1 MMKKI
6 LLGLVWTMGIM
17 IPIHAQNVYVCKGFN
32 YTKYQIESLGDITFD
47 ASKMTMS
54 IAGEEQ
60 DISEI
65 DSITFE
71 EPQFEKISVKYNGST
86 ATVTIPSSLTGVTC
100 TSGNSSH
107 VVINSTNTTQEYLYY
122 LEGSSTNGSFTIN
135 GDYKLSVMLGGVEL
149 VSGKG
154 AAIDIECGKRIDI
167 ILADGTTNTLSDFAG
182 GTQKA
187 ALYTK
192 GHAEFKGAGTL
203 NVKGNLKHAIA
214 AKEYIELKGSL
225 GTINVVG
232 AVGDGIHCGKG
243 EKGNAEDNIFRMN
256 GGTVNISNCG
266 SDCIDSDDYGN
277 VKIKGGNLTLNV
289 SQADGTGI
297 KCDSLFTMSGGNVT
311 FAVSGVISNGIR
323 TAYKGTFS
331 GGKITGTVSANGSRG
346 IRGKKGKTGDTTIN
360 GGFLDFTGTDVSLVV
375 SGGTNTAD
383 QSKCFGIKAD
393 QTLNQ
398 TAGDI
403 SITVSNSAAADIKAG
418 TDNWTG
424 GTRNGATKK

>member
-1 MMKKI
+1 MKKI
-6 LLGLVWTMGIM
+6 LLGLIWAVGTI
-17 IPIHAQNVYVCKGFN
+17 IPIQAQNVYVCKGFN
-32 YTKYQIESLGDITFD
+32 ATKYQIESLGDITFD
-47 ASKMTMS
+47 AAKMTIS

-71 EPQFEKISVKYNGST
+71 EPQFERINVKYNGST
-86 ATVTIPSSLTGVTC
+86 ATVTIPASFSGVTC

-107 VVINSTNTTQEYLYY
+107 VVINNTNTTQEYPYY
-122 LEGSSTNGSFTIN
+122 LEGTSSNGSFTLN
-135 GDYKLSVMLGGVEL
+135 GEYKLTVILGGVSL
-149 VSGKG
+149 TSGKG
-154 AAIDIECGKRIDI
+154 AAIDIECGKRIDF
-167 ILADGTTNTLSDFAG
+167 ILQEGTTNTLSDYAG
-182 GTQKA
+182 GEQKA

-225 GTINVVG
+225 GTINILG
-232 AVGDGIHCGKG
+232 AVSDGIHCGKG
-243 EKGNAEDNIFRMN
+243 EKGNTEDNIFRMN

-277 VKIKGGNLTLNV
+277 VKIKGGSLTLNV
-289 SQADGTGI
+289 SQSDGSGI
-297 KCDSLFTMSGGNVT
+297 KCDSLFSMSGGNIT
-311 FAVSGVISNGIR
+311 IAVSGDISEGIR
-323 TAYKGTFS
+323 TAYQGTFS
-331 GGKITGTVSANGSRG
+331 GGKITGTVSANGSCG
-346 IRGKKGKTGDTTIN
+346 ILGKKITKITGTTKN
-360 GGFLDFTGTDVSLVV
+360 GGFLDFKGTDVSLVV
-375 SGGTNTAD
+375 SGGTYIAD
-383 QSKCFGIKAD
+383 QSKCYGIKAD

-403 SITVSNSAAADIKAG
+403 SITVSNSAATDIKAG

-424 GTRNGATKK
+424 GTRNGVTK

>member
-1 MMKKI
+1 MKKI
-6 LLGLVWTMGIM
+6 LLGLIWAVGTI
-17 IPIHAQNVYVCKGFN
+17 IPIQAQNVYVCKGFN
-32 YTKYQIESLGDITFD
+32 ATKYQIESLGDITFD
-47 ASKMTMS
+47 AAKMTIS

-71 EPQFEKISVKYNGST
+71 EPQFERINVKYNGST
-86 ATVTIPSSLTGVTC
+86 ATVTIPASFSGVTC

-107 VVINSTNTTQEYLYY
+107 VVINCTNTTQEYPYY
-122 LEGSSTNGSFTIN
+122 LEGSSLNGSLTIN
-135 GDYKLSVMLGGVEL
+135 GEYKLTVILGGVSL
-149 VSGKG
+149 TSGKG
-154 AAIDIECGKRIDI
+154 AAIDIECGKRIDF
-167 ILADGTTNTLSDFAG
+167 ILQEGTTNTLSDYAG
-182 GTQKA
+182 GDQKA

-225 GTINVVG
+225 GTINILG
-232 AVGDGIHCGKG
+232 AVSDGIHCGKG
-243 EKGNAEDNIFRMN
+243 EKGNTEDNIFRMN
-256 GGTVNISNCG
+256 GGTINISNCG
-266 SDCIDSDDYGN
+266 SDCIDYLYYGN

-289 SQADGTGI
+289 SQKDVSGI
-297 KCDSLFTMSGGNVT
+297 KCDSLFTMSGGNVSL
-311 FAVSGVISNGIR
+311 AVSGIISEGIR
-323 TAYKGTFS
+323 TVYKGTFS

-346 IRGKKGKTGDTTIN
+346 IRGKKTTKTTDTTLN

-403 SITVSNSAAADIKAG
+403 SITVSNSAATDIKAG

-424 GTRNGATKK
+424 GTRNGVTK

>member
-1 MMKKI
+1 MKKI
-6 LLGLVWTMGIM
+6 LLGLIWAVGTI
-17 IPIHAQNVYVCKGFN
+17 IPIQAQNVYVCKGFN
-32 YTKYQIESLGDITFD
+32 ATKYQIESLGDITFD
-47 ASKMTMS
+47 AAKMTIS

-71 EPQFEKISVKYNGST
+71 EPQFERINVKYNGST
-86 ATVTIPSSLTGVTC
+86 ATVTIPASFSGVTC

-107 VVINSTNTTQEYLYY
+107 VVINCTNTTQEYPYY
-122 LEGSSTNGSFTIN
+122 LEGSSTNGSLTIN
-135 GDYKLSVMLGGVEL
+135 GEYKLTVILGGVSL
-149 VSGKG
+149 TSGKG

-167 ILADGTTNTLSDFAG
+167 ILQEGTTNTLSDYAG
-182 GTQKA
+182 GEQKA

-225 GTINVVG
+225 GTINILG
-232 AVGDGIHCGKG
+232 AVSDGIHCGKG
-243 EKGNAEDNIFRMN
+243 EKGNTEDNIFRMN

-289 SQADGTGI
+289 SQKEGSGI
-297 KCDSLFTMSGGNVT
+297 KCDSLFTMSGGNVSL
-311 FAVSGVISNGIR
+311 AVSGIISEGIR
-323 TAYKGTFS
+323 TVYKGTFS

-346 IRGKKGKTGDTTIN
+346 IRGKKTTKTTDTTLN

-403 SITVSNSAAADIKAG
+403 SITVSNSAATDIKAG

-424 GTRNGATKK
+424 GTRNGVTK

>member
-1 MMKKI
+1 MKKI
-6 LLGLVWTMGIM
+6 LLGVIWVMGII

-32 YTKYQIESLGDITFD
+32 YTTYQIASLGDITFD
-47 ASKMTMS
+47 ATKMTIS
-54 IAGEEQ
+54 IAGAEQ

-71 EPQFEKISVKYNGST
+71 KPQFQQINVIYSGST
-86 ATVTIPSSLTGVTC
+86 ATVTIPASVTGVTC

-107 VVINSTNTTQEYLYY
+107 VVLTSTNTTQEYLYY
-122 LEGSSTNGSFTIN
+122 IEGSSSNGSLTIN
-135 GDYKLSVMLGGVEL
+135 GDYKLSVMLGGVSL
-149 VSGKG
+149 TSGKG
-154 AAIDIECGKRIDI
+154 AALDIECGKRIDI
-167 ILADGTTNTLSDFAG
+167 ILEEGTTNTLSDYASG
-182 GTQKA
+182 DQKA

-225 GTINVVG
+225 GTINILG
-232 AVGDGIHCGKG
+232 AVSDGIHCGKG
-243 EKGNAEDNIFRMN
+243 EKGNTEDNIFRMN

-289 SQADGTGI
+289 SQKDGSGI
-297 KCDSLFTMSGGNVT
+297 KCDSLFTMSGGNVSL
-311 FAVSGVISNGIR
+311 AVSGIISEGIR
-323 TAYKGTFS
+323 TVYKGTFS
-331 GGKITGTVSANGSRG
+331 GGEITGTVSANGSRG
-346 IRGKKGKTGDTTIN
+346 IRGKKTTKTTDTTLN

-403 SITVSNSAAADIKAG
+403 SITVSNSAATDIKAG

-424 GTRNGATKK
+424 GTRNGVTK

>member
-1 MMKKI
+1 MVKKI
-6 LLGLVWTMGIM
+6 LLGLIWTMGIV

-32 YTKYQIESLGDITFD
+32 YTKYQISSLGDITFN
-47 ASKMTMS
+47 AAKMTMS

-71 EPQFEKISVKYNGST
+71 EPLFERVRVVYNGST
-86 ATVTIPSSLTGVTC
+86 ATVTIPASFTGVTC
-100 TSGNSSH
+100 TSENSSH
-107 VVINSTNTTQEYLYY
+107 VVINCTNTTQEYPYY
-122 LEGSSTNGSFTIN
+122 LEGNSSNGSFTIN
-135 GDYKLSVMLGGVEL
+135 GEYKLTVILGGVSLTSE
-149 VSGKG
+149 KG
-154 AAIDIECGKRIDI
+154 AAIDIECGKRIDL
-167 ILADGTTNTLSDFAG
+167 ILPEGTTNTLSDYAG
-182 GTQKA
+182 GEQKA

-203 NVKGNLKHAIA
+203 NVTGNAKHAIA

-225 GTINVVG
+225 GTINILG
-232 AVGDGIHCGKG
+232 AVSDGIHCGKG
-243 EKGNAEDNIFRMN
+243 EKGNTEDNIFRMN

-297 KCDSLFTMSGGNVT
+297 KCDSLFTMSGGNVSL
-311 FAVSGVISNGIR
+311 AVSGIISEGIR
-323 TAYKGTFS
+323 TVYKGTFS

-346 IRGKKGKTGDTTIN
+346 IRGKKTTKTTDTTLN

-403 SITVSNSAAADIKAG
+403 SITVSNSAATDIKAG

-424 GTRNGATKK
+424 GTRNGVTK